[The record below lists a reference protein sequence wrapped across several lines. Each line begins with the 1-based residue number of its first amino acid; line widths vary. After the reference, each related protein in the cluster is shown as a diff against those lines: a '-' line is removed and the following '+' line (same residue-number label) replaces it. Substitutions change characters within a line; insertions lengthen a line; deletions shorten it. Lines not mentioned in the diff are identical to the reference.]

1 VAKGL
6 VADWLLKGLPYGL
19 NGLLIPFGAK
29 GLPFAKGLAVD
40 SASKGLA
47 LRLPRYSG
55 MDREGGENKET
66 SKQEFPT
73 APPVYSAAYSSMK
86 KHGKRV
92 RNDVEDVPL

>member
-1 VAKGL
+1 L
-6 VADWLLKGLPYGL
+6 VAEGTAVRAEWIVDPVRRE
-19 NGLLIPFGAK
+19 GAA
-29 GLPFAKGLAVD
+29 F
-40 SASKGLA
+40 SKRIGRR
-47 LRLPRYSG
+47 LRLERIGAGLPRYSAWIVT
-55 MDREGGENKET
+55 GEKNKET